1 MPSSTVALRP
11 PTEARAIPEGSARRI
26 AFTAIALLV
35 LWRAVLA
42 VFDRTELSTD
52 EAQYWFWGQRL
63 EFGAYSKPPL
73 IGWIM
78 RAATEL
84 MGQCVWAVRLPAALL
99 HGLTA
104 LVLYLAVRRF
114 AGASVAALAALF
126 YLTTPAV
133 ALGSALMTT
142 DTPMLLAAAV
152 AMLAQLHLAEARA
165 AGRPSPG
172 PALVLGLALGLG
184 LLAKHAMLF
193 WFAGAALAAAVSP
206 AWRIRRGDA
215 LLALAVLAVVIAPHV
230 LWLVRSDFVTLFHVG
245 DITRGEGLSLARA
258 GRFLLDQLLVM
269 GPILVIAMAL
279 ALMRRD
285 RAGDRGRDRGRVG
298 AGLAAL
304 ALVPLGIVVGQAL
317 QGPVLAN
324 WAVLYLLPGTVLAAF
339 WLAGRPWLARV
350 SLLLGLAVSL
360 ALPLV
365 KVFGTG
371 LVGPD
376 GRPLLARYLGHAATA
391 GWALETARAA
401 GAATLV
407 ATNRDLLAD
416 LSWFGAGDAPA
427 IRAVPPEGR
436 PAHHWEMM
444 APFDPGRDAGPVLLL
459 VREGWAQR
467 CPDRAELS
475 RLRPPPGFADRDLLV
490 IYALPTPACL
500 APGAAR

>member
-1 MPSSTVALRP
+1 MPSSTVALRL

-84 MGQCVWAVRLPAALL
+84 MGQSVWAVRLPAALL

-215 LLALAVLAVVIAPHV
+215 LMALAVLAVVIAPHV

-285 RAGDRGRDRGRVG
+285 RAGDRGRVG